1 MNYIPPAWILFF
13 GALIIPIFLPGERR
27 WILIL
32 TPAIAFLYIL
42 NLQPGTY
49 LIVHFFG
56 FKLTQIRV
64 DKLSKIFGYIFT
76 IYGFATGIYS
86 FYLKDLKQQI
96 SSLIYMGGALGVVF
110 AGDIITLYFYWELM
124 AIASVI
130 LILARETKNAVKAGY
145 RYILVHIAGGLCLL
159 AGIVL
164 YINQTHSILFV
175 HFTHQNL
182 ATYLILIGV
191 LVNAAAPPLGAWLPD
206 AYPEA
211 TVTGSV
217 VLSAYTTKTA
227 VYTLL
232 RGFPGWEI
240 LIFIG
245 CLMSIY
251 GIFYALLENDMRRI
265 LAYSII
271 NQVGFMITGAG
282 IGTAMAIN
290 GAAAHAFAHI
300 IYKGLL
306 FMSAGSVLYMTGKS
320 KCTELGGL
328 YKTMPYTLLFGCI
341 GALSISA
348 FPLTSGFTTKSMIIE
363 SSVHQHLIWAWLT
376 LEIASAGVFLHAGI
390 KFPYF
395 VFFAKDKGLRPGE
408 TNKSMLIAMGFL
420 SFLCIFLGVYPQV
433 IYKILPYPVEGYT
446 AYTPSHVITQMQL
459 LMFSAL
465 VFFLLLPLL
474 KRTDTIS
481 LDTDWFYR
489 KGGKYAYMFFDKTL
503 NTINYYVDKFI
514 ISIVRLISTL
524 FSDFIANIA
533 LFIFVNIWIMRGL
546 SGKRLEIKK
555 QTLYY
560 DIKQD
565 LVPIGIGAAISGI
578 FLVLIF
584 ILGIKIW

>member
-1 MNYIPPAWILFF
+1 ML
-13 GALIIPIFLPGERR
+13 PIFLPAARR
-27 WILIL
+27 WIVIF

-42 NLQPGTY
+42 NLKTGSY
-49 LIVHFFG
+49 LNISFFG
-56 FKLTQIRV
+56 FDLTLLRV
-64 DKLSKIFGYIFT
+64 DKLSKVFGYIFT

-86 FYLKDLKQQI
+86 FYLKDLRQQL
-96 SSLIYMGGALGVVF
+96 SGLIYMGGALGVVF
-110 AGDIITLYFYWELM
+110 SGDIITLYFYWELM
-124 AIASVI
+124 AVASVI
-130 LILARETKNAVKAGY
+130 LILARETNRAIEAGY
-145 RYILVHIAGGLCLL
+145 RYILVHILGGLCLL
-159 AGIVL
+159 AGIVM
-164 YINQTHSILFV
+164 YISQGHSVEFSK
-175 HFTHQNL
+175 FTEHNP
-182 ATYLILIGV
+182 ATYLILIGF
-191 LVNAAAPPLGAWLPD
+191 LLNAAAPPLGAWLPD
-206 AYPEA
+206 AYPES
-211 TVTGSV
+211 TPTGSV
-217 VLSAYTTKTA
+217 ILSAYTTKTA

-240 LIFIG
+240 LIFVG

-271 NQVGFMITGAG
+271 NQVGFMICGAG

-300 IYKGLL
+300 VYKGLL
-306 FMSAGSVLYMTGKS
+306 FMSAGAVLYMTGKS

-363 SSVHQHLIWAWLT
+363 SSVHQHLMWAWLI
-376 LEIASAGVFLHAGI
+376 LEVASAGVFLHAGI

-395 VFFAKDKGLRPGE
+395 VFFAKDRGLRPGE
-408 TNKSMLIAMGFL
+408 TNKSMLIAMAFL
-420 SFLCIFLGVYPQV
+420 SFICIFLGVYPKPL
-433 IYKILPYPVEGYT
+433 YKILPYSVGDYNAYT
-446 AYTPSHVITQMQL
+446 APHLITQLQL

-465 VFFLLLPLL
+465 VFFLFLPML

-489 KGGKYAYMFFDKTL
+489 KGGRLLYVIFDKSL
-503 NTINYYVDKFI
+503 NTINYVVDKFV
-514 ISIVRLISTL
+514 ISLVKTIAGL

-533 LFIFVNIWIMRGL
+533 LFIFVNIWLFKGV
-546 SGKRLEIKK
+546 SGKKLEIKK
-555 QTLYY
+555 ETLYY
-560 DIKQD
+560 DIKED
-565 LVPIGIGAAISGI
+565 LLPVGIGAAISGI

-584 ILGIKIW
+584 LLGKTLW